1 MPLLQ
6 ENLRAFPPIREC
18 FPAEWPIQKLRE
30 PADKRPSNGP
40 AEVGELS
47 LAALPPEGDCG
58 AATWRIFTDHM
69 ERARQAEAEIDVTNS
84 CCGIDTHAATAVSPL
99 SIHSR
104 AWNSNRC
111 ICGKNT
117 ALDARAVF
125 ISARTP
131 LATVRYWVRANAS
144 GRIAMHIQN
153 RLLRADFI

>member
-1 MPLLQ
+1 MTTGITTAQLPTELTRLTLVQAMEMLRRKAISPVELVQAFVARIERLNPALNAFITVTAEQALQ
-6 ENLRAFPPIREC
+6 
-18 FPAEWPIQKLRE
+18 Q
-30 PADKRPSNGP
+30 
-40 AEVGELS
+40 
-47 LAALPPEGDCG
+47 
-58 AATWRIFTDHM
+58 
-69 ERARQAEAEIDVTNS
+69 ARQAEAEIDVTNS